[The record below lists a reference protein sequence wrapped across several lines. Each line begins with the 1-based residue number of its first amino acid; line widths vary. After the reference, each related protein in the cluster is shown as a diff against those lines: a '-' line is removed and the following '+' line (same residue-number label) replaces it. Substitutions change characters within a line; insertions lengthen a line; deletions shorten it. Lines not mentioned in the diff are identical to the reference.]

1 MKVIVTRKYSFGDKK
16 IVIAKCS
23 HTGKFERTFSS
34 MEALRKA
41 WPSAE
46 IVGVDEHKGFT
57 VVYC

>member
-1 MKVIVTRKYSFGDKK
+1 MKVKVSKKYMFGDKK

-23 HTGKFERTFSS
+23 DTGKFERTFGS
-34 MEALRKA
+34 MAELRKV